1 MSTFGAEAHKSLA
14 ALVAPAVP
22 ATSAPSA
29 QPSARDVAERLCD
42 LFLCFPCAVWEGVQW
57 RVLVRKYEERY
68 STRLDVAALGHST
81 PVAAATVLLWNV
93 LGSVD
98 SDDEANPLL
107 RIDDAVALIPK
118 PGRLGCWPSLYHA
131 LHEIAR
137 RHGEKGLL
145 LSRLKPLLLR
155 YWHAGFD
162 ESGHGFMSSDGS
174 TSKSRKMKHLVQDVR
189 RWRNERLAWREARG
203 LRPTPV
209 DEALAPCLELSP
221 SDSHNDLVLRCTPR
235 RLPALEAV
243 HGAPG
248 RAGGCAGAALDDPFD
263 DPFEPPPEAG
273 PWRARRGSA
282 RQGACPST
290 AGLSTSAGSEFGA
303 ASASASASCCAT
315 PRLASGAA
323 TPAQAA
329 AALLPHEGI
338 ALLPLWWSLAP
349 SAPQFS
355 VIPQGIVQSIRSQ
368 FEPPGWRG

>member
-1 MSTFGAEAHKSLA
+1 MTASSAEAHKGPA
-14 ALVAPAVP
+14 ALAAPAVP
-22 ATSAPSA
+22 AASVASA

-42 LFLCFPCAVWEGVQW
+42 LLLCFPCAVCEGVQW

-68 STRLDVAALGHST
+68 STRLDIAALGHST

-131 LHEIAR
+131 LHEIVR

-155 YWHAGFD
+155 YWHSGFD
-162 ESGHGFMSSDGS
+162 ESGLGFLSSDGS

-189 RWRNERLAWREARG
+189 RWRNERMAWREARG

-209 DEALAPCLELSP
+209 DETLAPSLELSP
-221 SDSHNDLVLRCTPR
+221 SDSHNDLVLRCTQR
-235 RLPALEAV
+235 CLPALDSAK
-243 HGAPG
+243 AAG
-248 RAGGCAGAALDDPFD
+248 RAGGDLGLADPFD
-263 DPFEPPPEAG
+263 DPFEPPPEAS
-273 PWRARRGSA
+273 PWRAGERA
-282 RQGACPST
+282 RHGGCLST
-290 AGLSTSAGSEFGA
+290 AGISTSAGSEFGA
-303 ASASASASCCAT
+303 ASASASYCAT
-315 PRLASGAA
+315 PRLASGAV

-329 AALLPHEGI
+329 ALAQEGYTLLPV
-338 ALLPLWWSLAP
+338 WFSLAP
-349 SAPQFS
+349 SAPQLS
-355 VIPQGIVQSIRSQ
+355 VIPQGIVQSIRAQ